1 MFALIHRPTSAVLAF
16 ILLASA
22 GVAAVPSFAAQSA
35 AEKGVSAWPL
45 VLPRIDQAPA
55 LPAIAGIA
63 SSGNGKPT
71 TPRSV
76 LAAAAL
82 GTGVFN
88 IYSGLGTPVAR
99 TTVTL
104 PVAGGTPLLADWD
117 GDGLATP
124 GRYEAGQWFSSSAIL
139 SKSDWEAKGSWGGQP
154 GDIPVTGDIN
164 GDGKADIGVYR
175 VGQWLWQITG
185 GATVDE
191 TFGESGDLPVVGD
204 WDGDG
209 RDDVGVVRAGSWI
222 LRYLNVKKAPK
233 VSKDV
238 IVTMVPEANA
248 AILTFPFGLPTDTP
262 IVGDWNA
269 DGIDTPGVVRDR
281 SQWILSSGVRK
292 LNKSTTVNAP
302 LTVDQVPLVGT
313 QATLP
318 GHCPT
323 ATFTSENSAYKIS
336 RRVVAPAATKGTLKI
351 DGMAEIQ
358 ATVNDG
364 LRYVIVNDLTKR
376 LKGLSSMPYYDA
388 LNRYPTDEESI
399 RRVANSAQAAAIMA
413 TTSDWKR
420 VNGISRSELVSY
432 ARWQIRTVACQ
443 HGVNSPGG
451 WGNTFQSALWSTVAG
466 QAGWLLWRELSSQ
479 ERAYVAAMVAAEAD
493 DSVARGPFYFR
504 NRAGVELTP
513 GDSRADEVSWD
524 LMAPAL
530 AMAMM
535 PKDPRV
541 PTWRATLVS
550 LSIAAFAR
558 PSDLT
563 SNGIYNGVILRN
575 SLPGTNANEDGTIT
589 NHGKV
594 NPDYTQNVQHL
605 WWAASLLRNA
615 KQSVPGAVFLN
626 ADVVYRALAVVN
638 FPSPPY
644 AAPGGVVYQPLGQ
657 IYYPMGV
664 GWGVRRPAT
673 FTGVDG
679 FANVFAAADTKA
691 GEFLAAHARDTRA
704 LQLRWTDGHIYAPGL
719 GEETYKLGKEEYALS
734 QMALAWWSGAIKTST
749 NFSIMRDKVPGVN
762 LDSRVPVPQ

>member
-1 MFALIHRPTSAVLAF
+1 MFALIHRPTSALLAL

-22 GVAAVPSFAAQSA
+22 GVIAAPSFAAIGSGA
-35 AEKGVSAWPL
+35 PIAGAVAS
-45 VLPRIDQAPA
+45 IDKAPA
-55 LPAIAGIA
+55 LPGIA
-63 SSGNGKPT
+63 QVTSSGTGKPA

-82 GTGVFN
+82 GTGVFT
-88 IYSGLGTPVAR
+88 IFSGVGTPRAR
-99 TTVTL
+99 TVVTL

-124 GRYEAGQWFSSSAIL
+124 GRYEAGQWFSSSNIL
-139 SKSDWEAKGSWGGQP
+139 SNSSWEAKGTWGGQP
-154 GDIPVTGDIN
+154 GDLPVTGDLN
-164 GDGKADIGVYR
+164 GDGKADIGVFR
-175 VGQWLWQITG
+175 GGQWLWQIIG

-191 TFGESGDLPVVGD
+191 RFGEPGDLPVVGD

-209 RDDVGVVRAGSWI
+209 RDDVGVFRAGSWI
-222 LRYLNVKKAPK
+222 LRFLNVKQAPK
-233 VSKDV
+233 VSKGV
-238 IVTMVPEANA
+238 VVTMVPEANA
-248 AILTFPFGLPTDTP
+248 AVLTFPFGLSTDTP
-262 IVGDWNA
+262 VVGDWNA

-281 SQWILSSGVRK
+281 AQWILSSGPAK
-292 LNKSTTVNAP
+292 LKKSMTVSIPVAA
-302 LTVDQVPLVGT
+302 DQTPLVGT

-323 ATFTSENSAYKIS
+323 ATATSEKSAYKIA
-336 RRVVAPAATKGTLKI
+336 RRVVAPARIKGTLKI
-351 DGMAEIQ
+351 DGMAEIK
-358 ATVNDG
+358 ATVKDG

-376 LKGLSSMPYYDA
+376 LKGLSVMPYYDA
-388 LNRYPTDEESI
+388 LNRYPIDEESI

-413 TTSDWKR
+413 TTSDWKN

-432 ARWQIRTVACQ
+432 ARWHIRTVTCQ
-443 HGVNSPGG
+443 HQVNSPGG
-451 WGNTFQSALWSTVAG
+451 WGNTFQSALWATVAG
-466 QAGWLLWRELSSQ
+466 QAGWLLWPELSTQ
-479 ERAYVAAMVAAEAD
+479 ERAYIASMVAAEAD
-493 DSVARGPFYFR
+493 NSVARGPFYFR

-530 AMAMM
+530 ALAMM
-535 PKDPRV
+535 PKDPRA
-541 PTWRATLVS
+541 PTWRATLVA

-615 KQSVPGAVFLN
+615 KQRVPAAVFLN
-626 ADVVYRALAVVN
+626 ADIVYRALAVVN

-644 AAPGGVVYQPLGQ
+644 AAPGGTVYQPLGQ

-664 GWGVRRPAT
+664 SWGVRRPAT

-679 FANVFAAADTKA
+679 FANVYAAPDAKA

-704 LQLRWTDGHIYAPGL
+704 LQLRWTDGHIYGPGL
-719 GEETYKLGKEEYALS
+719 REETYRLGKEEYALS
-734 QMALAWWSGAIKTST
+734 QMALAWWSGAIKSST
-749 NFSIMRDKVPGVN
+749 QLSVMRDLVPGVN
-762 LDSRVPVPQ
+762 LESRVPVPQ

>member
-1 MFALIHRPTSAVLAF
+1 MRGVFALIRRPTSAVLAL

-22 GVAAVPSFAAQSA
+22 GVAAAPISA
-35 AEKGVSAWPL
+35 SPDPTARPF

-55 LPAIAGIA
+55 LPAIAGVS
-63 SSGNGKPT
+63 SSGNGTPT

-76 LAAAAL
+76 PAAAAL
-82 GTGVFN
+82 GTGAFT
-88 IYSGLGTPVAR
+88 IYSGVGTPLAR
-99 TTVTL
+99 TSVNF
-104 PVAGGTPLLADWD
+104 PAAGGTPLLADWD

-124 GRYEAGQWFSSSAIL
+124 GRYEAGQWFSSSTIL
-139 SKSDWEAKGSWGGQP
+139 GSAGWEAKASWGGQV
-154 GDIPVTGDIN
+154 GDVPVVGDIN
-164 GDGKADIGVYR
+164 GDRKADIGVYR
-175 VGQWLWQITG
+175 AGQWLWQITG
-185 GATVDE
+185 GATRDE
-191 TFGESGDLPVVGD
+191 TFGEPGDLPVVGD

-209 RDDVGVVRAGSWI
+209 LDDIGVFRAGSWI
-222 LRYLNVKKAPK
+222 LRYVNVKKAPK

-238 IVTMVPEANA
+238 VVTMVPEANA
-248 AILTFPFGLPTDTP
+248 AIITFPFGLPTDTP
-262 IVGDWNA
+262 IAGDWNA

-281 SQWILSSGVRK
+281 SLWILSSGAAK
-292 LNKSTTVNAP
+292 LRKSTTINVP
-302 LTVDQVPLVGT
+302 LAADQSALVGT

-323 ATFTSENSAYKIS
+323 ATFTSEKKAYKNA
-336 RRVVAPAATKGTLKI
+336 RRVVAPTTTKGTLKI
-351 DGMAEIQ
+351 DGMAEIK

-376 LKGLSSMPYYDA
+376 LKGLSSLPYYDA
-388 LNRYPTDEESI
+388 MNRYPTDEESI

-413 TTSDWKR
+413 TTSDWKK
-420 VNGISRSELVSY
+420 VNGITRNELVSY

-451 WGNTFQSALWSTVAG
+451 WGNTFQSALWATVAG
-466 QAGWLLWRELSSQ
+466 QAGWLLWRDLSSQ
-479 ERAYVAAMVAAEAD
+479 ERAYVASMVAAEAD
-493 DSVARGPFYFR
+493 YSVARGPFYFR

-535 PKDPRV
+535 PKDRRV

-615 KQSVPGAVFLN
+615 KQSVPSAVFLN

-679 FANVFAAADTKA
+679 FANVYAAADTKA

-762 LDSRVPVPQ
+762 LESRVPVPQ

>member
-1 MFALIHRPTSAVLAF
+1 MRGVFALIRRPTSALLTL
-16 ILLASA
+16 ILFASA
-22 GVAAVPSFAAQSA
+22 GVVAVPSFAATKAGAPIAGS
-35 AEKGVSAWPL
+35 VRS
-45 VLPRIDQAPA
+45 IDKAPA
-55 LPAIAGIA
+55 LPSIAQVT
-63 SSGNGKPT
+63 SSGTGKRT

-76 LAAAAL
+76 PAAAAL
-82 GTGVFN
+82 GTGAFT
-88 IYSGLGTPVAR
+88 IFSGVGAPLAR

-104 PVAGGTPLLADWD
+104 PVAGGTALLADWD

-124 GRYEAGQWFSSSAIL
+124 GRYDVGQWFTSSKIL
-139 SKSDWEAKGSWGGQP
+139 SNASWEAKGTWGGQP

-164 GDGKADIGVYR
+164 GDDRADIGVFR
-175 VGQWLWQITG
+175 SGQWLWQITG

-191 TFGESGDLPVVGD
+191 KFGEPGDLPVVGD
-204 WDGDG
+204 WDADG
-209 RDDVGVVRAGSWI
+209 RDDVGVFRAGSWI
-222 LRYLNVKKAPK
+222 LRYLNVQKAPK
-233 VSKDV
+233 VSNGV
-238 IVTMVPEANA
+238 VVTMVPEAKA
-248 AILTFPFGLPTDTP
+248 AVLTFPFGLPTDIP
-262 IVGDWNA
+262 VVGDWDA

-281 SQWILSSGVRK
+281 AQWILSSGPAK
-292 LNKSTTVNAP
+292 LKKSKTISAP
-302 LTVDQVPLVGT
+302 LAADQTPLVGT

-323 ATFTSENSAYKIS
+323 ATSSAEKDAYKIA
-336 RRVVAPAATKGTLKI
+336 RRVVPPTRTKGTLKI
-351 DGMAEIQ
+351 DGMAEIKD
-358 ATVNDG
+358 TVNDG
-364 LRYVIVNDLTKR
+364 LRYVIVSDLTKR

-388 LNRYPTDEESI
+388 LNRYQTDEESI

-413 TTSDWKR
+413 TTSDWKN
-420 VNGISRSELVSY
+420 VNGISRGELVDY
-432 ARWQIRTVACQ
+432 ARWQIRTVSCQ
-443 HGVNSPGG
+443 HQVNSPGG
-451 WGNTFQSALWSTVAG
+451 WGNTFQSALWATVAG
-466 QAGWLLWRELSSQ
+466 QAGWLLWPELSTQ
-479 ERAYVAAMVAAEAD
+479 ERAYVASMVAAEAD
-493 DSVARGPFYFR
+493 NSVARGPFYFR

-541 PTWRATLVS
+541 PTWRATLVA

-605 WWAASLLRNA
+605 WWAASLIRNA
-615 KQSVPGAVFLN
+615 KQSVPAAVFLN
-626 ADVVYRALAVVN
+626 ADIVYRALAVVN

-644 AAPGGVVYQPLGQ
+644 AAPGGTVYQPLGQ

-679 FANVFAAADTKA
+679 FANVYAAPDTKA

-719 GEETYKLGKEEYALS
+719 GEETYRLGKEEYALS

-749 NFSIMRDKVPGVN
+749 QLSVMRDRVPGVN
-762 LDSRVPVPQ
+762 LESRVPVAQ